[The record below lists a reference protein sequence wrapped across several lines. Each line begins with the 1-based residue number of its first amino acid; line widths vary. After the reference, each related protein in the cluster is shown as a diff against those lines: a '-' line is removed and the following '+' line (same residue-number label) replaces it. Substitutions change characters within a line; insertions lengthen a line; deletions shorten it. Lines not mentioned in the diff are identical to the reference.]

1 MVAHNPKMAKKLGI
15 PQSVGR
21 DFIEADKGK
30 KFKEGGMA
38 TKMFGGKESKA
49 EETKEA
55 KAVKTGKISP
65 SQYAKGEKS
74 EGHNGKALAKGKA
87 LKSGKLS
94 VGEYTKGMKAGGV
107 PTAND
112 MGNMGMRK
120 GGCVKKYAAGGAI
133 KPAPTKDNGTPT
145 AKEQAEMR
153 KVRDEQRT
161 SKLENDAYN
170 KSSGMKFAK
179 GGPISSDKNMK
190 DLNKTIEANKLKDY
204 MSSEAKL
211 REQRD
216 TASTKK
222 FARGGGI
229 EKKGKT
235 KGRFI

>member
-1 MVAHNPKMAKKLGI
+1 MKNKI
-15 PQSVGR
+15 
-21 DFIEADKGK
+21 
-30 KFKEGGMA
+30 
-38 TKMFGGKESKA
+38 FGGKETKS
-49 EETKEA
+49 EETREA

-107 PTAND
+107 PTAD
-112 MGNMGMRK
+112 EMGNMGMKK
-120 GGCVKKYAAGGAI
+120 GGKVKKYAAGGAI

-161 SKLENDAYN
+161 SKAENDAYN
-170 KSSGMKFAK
+170 KVSGMKFAK
-179 GGPISSDKNMK
+179 GGAIDKDMR

-204 MSSEAKL
+204 MSSEAAAKAQ
-211 REQRD
+211 RE
-216 TASTKK
+216 TKK
-222 FARGGGI
+222 FAKGGGI

-235 KGRFI
+235 RGRFI